1 MNAATRAKIAKVLPL
16 LASPHDGEV
25 LGAAR
30 AIVRALAAD
39 GLDLHALAAALGPA
53 GVTVASNSAD
63 GYARYRT
70 VDEAEFL
77 RTVFTYKS
85 SSKPSGA
92 SPVEEAMVRAIN
104 RSDGLNDWA
113 RSFMRTVNN
122 TINRGLSLSPAQL
135 QKLRDIYAS
144 VT

>member
-1 MNAATRAKIAKVLPL
+1 MNAATRAKIAKLLPL

-39 GLDLHALAAALGPA
+39 GLDLHALAAELGG
-53 GVTVASNSAD
+53 GVKD

-85 SSKPSGA
+85 SRKPSGA

-104 RSDGLNDWA
+104 RSDGLNDWT
-113 RSFMRTVNN
+113 RSFMRTVTT